1 MFADEPGSQSVP
13 PPNEDSG
20 ISPEQLKHAFQA
32 FKKRLKLARLDDES
46 RLGHRATS
54 SGGRSS
60 IEGIQPPTQFPRAV
74 WEELVRRGKLRYVG
88 QGLYGL
94 GTDHADDGR
103 GGRA

>member
-1 MFADEPGSQSVP
+1 MSADEPASQPVP
-13 PPNEDSG
+13 PPSDGAG
-20 ISPEQLKHAFQA
+20 IPPEQLKGAFQA

-54 SGGRSS
+54 SGGKSS
-60 IEGIQPPTQFPRAV
+60 IEGIQPPRQFPREV

-88 QGLYGL
+88 HGLYGL
-94 GTDHADDGR
+94 GADQAEDGR